1 MPYQVIIETRA
12 KKSYLDFPEK
22 IQDQIDVAI
31 DDLSGNPRPPNC
43 KKLRGTQAGYRIRS
57 GNYRILYTINDRQRV
72 VIVFKMGHRSTVYR

>member
-31 DDLSGNPRPPNC
+31 DD
-43 KKLRGTQAGYRIRS
+43 
-57 GNYRILYTINDRQRV
+57 RQRV